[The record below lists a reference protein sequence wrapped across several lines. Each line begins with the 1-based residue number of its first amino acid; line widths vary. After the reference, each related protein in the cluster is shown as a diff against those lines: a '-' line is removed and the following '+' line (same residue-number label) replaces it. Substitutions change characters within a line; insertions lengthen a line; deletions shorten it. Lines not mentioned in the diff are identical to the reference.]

1 MSQIKLTADSGGG
14 TVALKAP
21 ASTTSNSAFELT
33 LPGTGNRG
41 LGKILQVV
49 TVSDSLRESTGSFL
63 FTDSYT
69 DTPFTVDITPTS
81 TNSKILVSGFIMGES
96 DVDSHQINFRVNRAI
111 SGGSTTAIQAASS
124 GSRNLGISPP
134 NAGSHFENN
143 ESSPFNFG
151 FHGLIDSP
159 STTSEITYTIQMRK
173 PSTNATFYYN
183 RTVGTTDSSSY
194 ERGLSWITVMEVAA

>member
-49 TVSDSLRESTGSFL
+49 TVSDSLRESTGSFT

-69 DTPFTVDITPTS
+69 DTPFNVTITPSSTS
-81 TNSKILVSGFIMGES
+81 SKILISGFIMGEAG
-96 DVDSHQINFRVNRAI
+96 VDSHQINFRVNRAI
-111 SGGSTTAIQAASS
+111 SGGATTPIQAASS

-134 NAGSHFENN
+134 NAGSFFENN
-143 ESSPFNFG
+143 ESTPFNFG
-151 FHGLIDSP
+151 FHGLVDSP
-159 STTSEITYTIQMRK
+159 STTSAITYTIQIRK
-173 PSTNATFYYN
+173 PSTSSTFYYN
-183 RTVGTTDSSSY
+183 RTLGSSDTSSY

>member
-1 MSQIKLTADSGGG
+1 MSQLKVNSIIPVAGVPTGGG
-14 TVALKAP
+14 
-21 ASTTSNSAFELT
+21 
-33 LPGTGNRG
+33 GG
-41 LGKILQVV
+41 IIQVV
-49 TVSDSLRESTGSFL
+49 SVSDSLRESTGSFL

-134 NAGSHFENN
+134 NAGTFFENN

-173 PSTNATFYYN
+173 PSSNATFYYN

-194 ERGLSWITVMEVAA
+194 ERGLSWMTVMEVSG